1 MIEQSLS
8 SFGWVLAYFLG
19 VVILTLGLYVL
30 ASNSRLRA
38 SRVVGLML
46 LAMAVNLLMFGF
58 ALHVSTIGQATTP
71 LIIGAALGPA
81 ISIWLVLAILAL
93 VKPAWLEGRMRWLE
107 ILLIGL
113 IVLPIAL
120 TVIDVVFNTE
130 LYLADLET
138 IAYSGGYIE
147 FTNYVTGAL
156 GRVVVMLYLRVIG
169 TLVVLPLIYLAF
181 FDRSLPTYS
190 RRLARILL
198 VTHLVVTAMNIFGTY
213 VPFASAISLL
223 GSPIYA
229 LVYAYAIFQ
238 ELISKRSV
246 QQTRMQIRLTNLALA
261 VTIPMLILLS
271 LILTAQAQ
279 DTYEEAALSKLQL
292 AGDDLSQS
300 IADWLHAN
308 VVALRNLA
316 AQPGIISLDPAQQRP
331 ILQAFQDNYPYTY
344 LVSTTDINGMNI
356 ARNDDSALTDYS
368 DRSWFKGALTGA
380 VAYQTLIGRTTG
392 RPALVIAVP
401 IRNAEREILGVA
413 MFAADLTDVD
423 QIVKQMN
430 LGANSYAYL
439 VDNID
444 QLLAHPNLAENATE
458 LVNYS
463 SDKPIAALRD
473 ASITG
478 EVTVRLDYQDADEVD
493 WRAYAV
499 RLDNGWAVVV
509 QQYETEY
516 TLITNSLLWTA
527 AALTL
532 ASSVILAMALWATL
546 RQTIRPIEGLTQ
558 TVQAIT
564 AGRLELE
571 APVESE
577 DEIGVLARSF
587 NAMTSQVRDL
597 VGSLEQRVAERT
609 LELEFR
615 SAQLQAAAD
624 VGRAAATIRG
634 LDELLR
640 IVVNLVSERF
650 SFYHVGIFLLD
661 ERGEYAV
668 LRAANSAGGQKMLA
682 RGHRLKVGQ
691 QGMVGNVT
699 SQRKPRIALN
709 VGQDAVFFNNPDLPE
724 TQSELTLPLIVAEE
738 LLGALDVQSTQANAF
753 GEDDLRTLQVLADQ
767 VSTAIYSAR
776 LVQQVEQALEAERRA
791 YGAQSQQAW
800 KEYIES
806 LATVGFAR
814 TASGMTPLRDVNDP
828 GARQVLQSGQ
838 TTLDEQDPTVL
849 YVPVK
854 LRNQVIGVIKSR
866 LASDSQQRSG
876 GAWTPENIQTIES
889 LVEQLG
895 VALESAR
902 VYQDTRMRAER
913 ERLLGASAERM
924 SETMDVES
932 VLQTALREIGNM
944 LNAGNID
951 IHIGTEDNLKGTA
964 SSGRRNEDE

>member
-1 MIEQSLS
+1 MSEQTLTT
-8 SFGWVLAYFLG
+8 FWWMLAYLLGVLA
-19 VVILTLGLYVL
+19 LTLGLYVL
-30 ASNSRLRA
+30 ASSPRQRANRL
-38 SRVVGLML
+38 VGLMV
-46 LAMAVNLLMFGF
+46 LAIAVNLVMLGF
-58 ALHVSTIGQATTP
+58 VLHAKTIGQATIP
-71 LIIGAALGPA
+71 LIVGAALGPA
-81 ISIWLVLAILAL
+81 VNIWLTLAVFVL

-107 ILLIGL
+107 ALLFGL
-113 IVLPIAL
+113 ILLPIAL
-120 TVIDVVFNTE
+120 TVIDVVFNAR
-130 LYLADLET
+130 LYLADLQT
-138 IAYSGGYIE
+138 VAYAGGLMDFSSYI
-147 FTNYVTGAL
+147 TGPL
-156 GRVVVMLYLRVIG
+156 GRVVVAIYLRVVG
-169 TLVVLPLIYLAF
+169 TLLVFPLIYLAF
-181 FDRSLPTYS
+181 FDRSLPAFN
-190 RRLARILL
+190 RRWARILL
-198 VTHLVVTAMNIFGTY
+198 LVHLLVTAMNIFGTY
-213 VPFASAISLL
+213 VPAASAISLL
-223 GSPIYA
+223 SSPIYA
-229 LVYAYAIFQ
+229 FVYAYAIFQ
-238 ELISKRSV
+238 KMAAERVVQRSGL
-246 QQTRMQIRLTNLALA
+246 QSRLTILALV

-271 LILTAQAQ
+271 LILAAQAQ
-279 DTYEEAALSKLQL
+279 DTYENEALAKLEL

-300 IADWLHAN
+300 IADWLHSN

-316 AQPGIISLDPAQQRP
+316 AQPGIISLDPDQQRP

-344 LVSTTDINGMNI
+344 LVSTTDVNGMNI
-356 ARNDDSALTDYS
+356 ARNDDAALTDYS
-368 DRSWFKGALTGA
+368 DRSWFKGAITGA

-430 LGANSYAYL
+430 LGENSYAYL

-458 LVNYS
+458 LVDYS
-463 SDKPIAALRD
+463 SDKPIAALRN

-478 EVTVRLDYQDADEVD
+478 EVKVRLDYRDAEGVD
-493 WRAYAV
+493 WRSYAV
-499 RLDNGWAVVV
+499 RLDNGWGVVV
-509 QQYETEY
+509 QQYESDY
-516 TLITNSLLWTA
+516 TVVANSLLWTA
-527 AALTL
+527 AAFTL
-532 ASSVILAMALWATL
+532 VAILILAVSLWATL
-546 RQTIRPIEGLTQ
+546 RQAIRPIISLTQ

-571 APVESE
+571 AQVENE

-587 NAMTSQVRDL
+587 NVMTGQVRDL
-597 VGSLEQRVAERT
+597 IGSLEQRVAERT

-634 LDELLR
+634 LDDLLR
-640 IVVNLVSERF
+640 VVVNLVSERF
-650 SFYHVGIFLLD
+650 GFYHVGIFLLD
-661 ERGEYAV
+661 ERGEYAL

-724 TQSELTLPLIVAEE
+724 TQSEMTLPLVVAEE

-753 GEDDLRTLQVLADQ
+753 GEEDLRTLQVLADQ

-791 YGAQSQQAW
+791 YGIQSQQAW
-800 KEYIES
+800 KSYIES
-806 LATVGFAR
+806 LSTVGFAR
-814 TASGMTPLRDVNDP
+814 TASGIAPLRDVNDP

-838 TTLDEQDPTVL
+838 TTLDEQDPAVL

-866 LASDSQQRSG
+866 TAG
-876 GAWTPENIQTIES
+876 NNTWTPENVQTIES

-902 VYQDTRMRAER
+902 VYQETRMRAER
-913 ERLLGASAERM
+913 ERLLSEAAERM

-932 VLQTALREIGNM
+932 VLQTALREIGNL

-951 IHIGTEDNLKGTA
+951 IHIGTEEYLA
-964 SSGRRNEDE
+964 EPSSSGWRGEDE